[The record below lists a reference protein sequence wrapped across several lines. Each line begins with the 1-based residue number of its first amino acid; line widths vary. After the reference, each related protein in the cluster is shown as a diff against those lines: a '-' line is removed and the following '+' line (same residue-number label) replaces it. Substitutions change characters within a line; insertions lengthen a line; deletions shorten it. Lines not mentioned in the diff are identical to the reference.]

1 MRARFSPPRIR
12 WAWWLGVFCIALV
25 LMSGVIQVAHFHAN
39 GQVDPDCSLC
49 LAAHQIAH
57 VAAPITLHLTSLR
70 VAAVVVP
77 RTLSRPRPAL
87 AFRLISRPPPSPG
100 LSLA

>member
-1 MRARFSPPRIR
+1 MRARLSPSHVG
-12 WAWWLGVFCIALV
+12 WARWLGIFCIALV
-25 LMSGVIQVAHFHAN
+25 LMSGVIQAAHFHAN

-70 VAAVVVP
+70 VAAVIVP
-77 RTLSRPRPAL
+77 RTLTRPRPAL

-100 LSLA
+100 VSLT